1 MSFQTGT
8 DFVPRT
14 GPHSLHRGEAVLT
27 TADNARLSHI
37 DAIVSSLGGV
47 EKAGDVGPTVIK
59 LAVDLE
65 VDDSRRLHIRNV
77 RKDDEFG
84 EAVLEVVKAGLKT
97 NKRGVRRK
105 VGEVRG
111 VRGVGR

>member
-1 MSFQTGT
+1 M
-8 DFVPRT
+8 
-14 GPHSLHRGEAVLT
+14 
-27 TADNARLSHI
+27 
-37 DAIVSSLGGV
+37 VSSLGGV
-47 EKAGDVGPTVIK
+47 EQASGPTVIQ

-65 VDDSRRLHIRNV
+65 VDDSRRLHIRQI

-105 VGEVRG
+105 SWGSKRSPKG
-111 VRGVGR
+111 G